1 MADGVGGVK
10 QFAEELGQTAGEV
23 VKDIKDS
30 VGEVLEQGVQS
41 VTGTQLTP
49 QQIQQKE
56 TERQKKLAE
65 NRRIIA
71 HYGKIDQD
79 QETIRDQEKQKQ
91 MQARQAEIQQQQ
103 TKKVQQAEQ
112 QQAVKVPGQPL
123 REDLARTQMERSKG
137 RGIGG

>member
-1 MADGVGGVK
+1 MADGASGVK
-10 QFAEELGQTAGEV
+10 QFAEELGQAAGEV
-23 VKDIKDS
+23 TKDVKDS
-30 VGEVLEQGVQS
+30 VGEALEQGVQS

-71 HYGKIDQD
+71 HYGKIKQD
-79 QETIRDQEKQKQ
+79 QKTVRDQEKQKQ
-91 MQARQAEIQQQQ
+91 IQTQQAEIQQQQ
-103 TKKVQQAEQ
+103 TKKIQQVK
-112 QQAVKVPGQPL
+112 QQAVKIPGQPL
-123 REDLARTQMERSKG
+123 REDLARTQVERSKG